1 MKKDSS
7 MTVLI
12 NNAAKRIYE
21 ARNGIGCK
29 PWHHLPASYKEPY
42 LLDAKVAFEVFSKSI
57 EKGGL
62 K

>member
-1 MKKDSS
+1 MPE
-7 MTVLI
+7 LI

-42 LLDAKVAFEVFSKSI
+42 LLDAKVAFEVFRKKDK
-57 EKGGL
+57 KGGL